1 MNPSRDHPVA
11 DDEEWEDLARSGLLD
26 DADQPGAALMGDE
39 EIVADDGEVV
49 RKARGMP
56 APKQPSKEDVA
67 RHNLNHLPYRSWCPH
82 CVASRRPN
90 SSHRTRKSA
99 AGRSLPLFC
108 ADYAYVRK
116 PDEDLQTMLVGKLYC
131 SHNAFAAICDKKG
144 PEDPVVPRLAE
155 FLHSSGV
162 THLVYKSDQEFSL
175 RATIEKSLEKLQ
187 KTGEALGGDDFL
199 QLVPEKS
206 AVGES
211 PSNGKA
217 ERAVQSVEDMVRT
230 YLHALEHRLKIKMPT
245 DHPVMR
251 WMVDFM
257 PPC

>member
-90 SSHRTRKSA
+90 SSHRTRKST
-99 AGRSLPLFC
+99 AGRPLPLFC

-116 PDEDLQTMLVGKLYC
+116 PDKDLQTMLVGKLYPQSQCLC
-131 SHNAFAAICDKKG
+131 SH
-144 PEDPVVPRLAE
+144 
-155 FLHSSGV
+155 
-162 THLVYKSDQEFSL
+162 
-175 RATIEKSLEKLQ
+175 
-187 KTGEALGGDDFL
+187 
-199 QLVPEKS
+199 
-206 AVGES
+206 
-211 PSNGKA
+211 
-217 ERAVQSVEDMVRT
+217 M
-230 YLHALEHRLKIKMPT
+230 
-245 DHPVMR
+245 
-251 WMVDFM
+251 
-257 PPC
+257 